1 MIIRSDAVVKFFIDL
16 SNKNAIKGI
25 SEVETKSDALAKK
38 FNSAGKALTVGLT
51 TPIVAFGTYAVKTAS
66 DFDSASSQIQSSL
79 GLSTDSA
86 KEFDQALRD
95 IYNAGYGESYE
106 DVANKISYVAQATG
120 ELDPSKV
127 KELATNAMALEDTFG
142 SDFNETIRGVSNLMT
157 HFGISSEEAFDLFA
171 KGSQVGLD
179 YTSELGDNIAEYG
192 GNFEQAGYSAEEYF
206 QLLANGTKNGA
217 YNLDK
222 VNDSINEVKNRLGD
236 GTIKENLS
244 MFSKDTQTA
253 FKNWEKG
260 KGTMKDVINS
270 IVNDISTCKNEQ
282 DQLTMAA
289 TAFGTMGEDAN
300 LKVVTSLT
308 TVGDEFNN
316 VKGAMDGVKE
326 VKYDN
331 LGSMLESLKRQF
343 GDVAL
348 EAGNE
353 LMPAIENIV
362 GGLQDLVTWFKNLD
376 PETKTMIGNIAKVAA
391 VVGPALIGFIKLV
404 STIKSF
410 KDSIKTVKSFFNA
423 FKDGKKVISMLKMGG
438 VALAITAV
446 AAAVLLVVKNWDKIK
461 ETVGN
466 VWNSIKSFFSNIGK
480 AISDTI
486 ASIGEWMSNLWTSI
500 TTTVSNIWNSIVS
513 FFSTIGNAIASFFQT
528 ILSYL
533 QWPIQ
538 FVTNMFLLIVAI
550 IATFFE
556 TVYNLLSS
564 WFNMIFSFLSTIA
577 MWIYNNVL
585 LPVYNFI
592 VSVATTIYNAI
603 VSFINTVISV
613 FSTIA
618 SWIYN
623 NVLLPIYNFFVSVFN
638 TIWGVI
644 QNVINNVKNAFTTAA
659 NFIKNAFTTV
669 KNTVVSIFNAIAN
682 TVKKIFNT
690 IVNVIKSPIN
700 GLISLFNNV
709 IKGLNKIKVPDWV
722 PGVGGKGINIP
733 LIPKLATGTNYVASE
748 GLAYLHKGEA
758 VVPKK
763 YNPAIGGY
771 GNYSQPV
778 YVNVVADMDVNKFGK
793 AFVRDIKT
801 FSGGT
806 KNSYNYGG
814 GK

>member
-1 MIIRSDAVVKFFIDL
+1 MIIRADAVVKFFIDL
-16 SNKNAIKGI
+16 SNKDAIKGI

-270 IVNDISTCKNEQ
+270 IVGDISKCKNEQ
-282 DQLTMAA
+282 KQLTMAQ

-316 VKGAMDGVKE
+316 VKGAMEGVKE

-331 LGSMLESLKRQF
+331 LGSMLESLKRQL

-353 LMPAIENIV
+353 LMPAIESII
-362 GGLQDLVTWFKNLD
+362 GGIQNLVTWFKNLD
-376 PETKTMIGNIAKVAA
+376 PNTKAMIGNIVKIAA
-391 VVGPALIGFIKLV
+391 VVGPALILFSKLV
-404 STIKSF
+404 G
-410 KDSIKTVKSFFNA
+410 TVKDVADA
-423 FKDGKKVISMLKMGG
+423 FKIVGSKISKAKGLITGFGGAVKAGLTTLGSFVKTLGTAALNFGKLAVQAALSTAKFIAQKAAML
-438 VALAITAV
+438 A
-446 AAAVLLVVKNWDKIK
+446 
-461 ETVGN
+461 
-466 VWNSIKSFFSNIGK
+466 
-480 AISDTI
+480 
-486 ASIGEWMSNLWTSI
+486 
-500 TTTVSNIWNSIVS
+500 
-513 FFSTIGNAIASFFQT
+513 
-528 ILSYL
+528 
-533 QWPIQ
+533 
-538 FVTNMFLLIVAI
+538 
-550 IATFFE
+550 
-556 TVYNLLSS
+556 
-564 WFNMIFSFLSTIA
+564 STIA
-577 MWIYNNVL
+577 TNAMAVAQAALNLVMSMNPITLIIIAIVALIAIIVL
-585 LPVYNFI
+585 LWTKCEWFRDGVMAIINAIWSVIQTVATFIGNIFQTVFNVVSGVFNAIWSVVQTVFNFI
-592 VSVATTIYNAI
+592 WTIVQNYVNFWITVWSTIFNVVSTVLTTIW
-603 VSFINTVISV
+603 NTIQ
-613 FSTIA
+613 
-618 SWIYN
+618 
-623 NVLLPIYNFFVSVFN
+623 SVFN
-638 TIWGVI
+638 FIWGI
-644 QNVINNVKNAFTTAA
+644 ISGVINSIISAFRNVANIVKSVFTSVKNAISSLFKGVV
-659 NFIKNAFTTV
+659 NIIKA
-669 KNTVVSIFNAIAN
+669 
-682 TVKKIFNT
+682 
-690 IVNVIKSPIN
+690 PIN
-700 GLISLFNNV
+700 GLIGLINGV
-709 IKGLNKIKVPDWV
+709 IKGLNKIKLPDWV
-722 PGVGGKGINIP
+722 PAIGGKGINIP
-733 LIPKLATGTNYVASE
+733 LIPKLATGTNYVAGE
-748 GLAYLHKGEA
+748 GLAYLHEGEA